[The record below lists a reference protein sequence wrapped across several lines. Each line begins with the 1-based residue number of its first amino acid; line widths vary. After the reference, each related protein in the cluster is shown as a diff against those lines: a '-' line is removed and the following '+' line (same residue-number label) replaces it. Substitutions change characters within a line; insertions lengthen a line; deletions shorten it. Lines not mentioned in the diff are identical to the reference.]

1 MDRKFQP
8 LPNRFDDYDDRRKKT
23 VIIKRKQTAQSG
35 AQTQRKQT
43 QEKETNVK
51 NTSITRRNQTA
62 QSGAQTQRPPIPGVR
77 EVIPVSYSIGRTIPT
92 PIIRRPSEV
101 LHSQRDNLSIINRT
115 PAIATTRTTS
125 MPSLQTVESGIQ
137 TQRKQT
143 AEASASINTPFVMR
157 KPQTVQSGMYAGPLT
172 SQSGM
177 YAGPE
182 SMTDAWATVA
192 PKTKQKGLTADTKP
206 KTKVKGVDTTKPKT
220 KVKGVEA
227 RPNVTYRKTGPDTSI
242 PVFAQMG
249 IQARPQTAQM
259 GIFAGPQAMAD
270 AGINARPQ
278 TAQMGLNARPQT
290 AQMGLNAR
298 PQTAQMGIFAGPQG
312 MADAGIQVSQPSIF
326 ESLGN
331 LFGLNL
337 QQQSIDPQYVEP
349 TYDHKNKA
357 KIYKNSLKNL
367 KITQLRNKA
376 KESQLYGYSRA
387 NKKELINMNAL
398 NMANR
403 QTLNLKKRNCLGKK
417 ELNSD
422 YTVAELKKAA
432 TKLNIS
438 GTSKLRKNEL
448 CNILHYYDKIQ
459 DENVDKTR
467 EFLNKI
473 YERKNLIR

>member
-35 AQTQRKQT
+35 AQTQKKQT

-92 PIIRRPSEV
+92 PIIKRPSEV

-249 IQARPQTAQM
+249 IQ
-259 GIFAGPQAMAD
+259 
-270 AGINARPQ
+270 
-278 TAQMGLNARPQT
+278 ARPQT